1 MRRFVGRRL
10 RRYAITTV
18 IAVAPI
24 AIMCLYVT
32 NLLVPTSPLPRPASY
47 AFVPTAVIDSS
58 NNTIGVAD
66 SDVWGATTGDG
77 QIDYAE
83 IDKHLDELKTLGVDT
98 VRVLIPWSGNEPVA
112 PGTLPPDWEA
122 SFWARSDYIVNA
134 AADRGMA
141 VLGVLNSTPA
151 WGADPNQGGWGAGA
165 APDPTK
171 FAEYAATVAQRYLG
185 KVSAYEVWNEPNAI
199 PYWTPQ
205 PDPASYTEVLKA
217 AYSAI
222 KTADPNALVVAGVLG
237 AVVNFGNLT
246 MDPRD
251 YVEQMYANGAKGFFD
266 ALSFHPYQYTT
277 KFSEGTLTP
286 DKPWNAD
293 SPLEQLIAMRQLM
306 IDNGDEALKI
316 WATEYG
322 LPTAGVNGV
331 TEQQQADFIKD
342 FLDSWHDLSYTGP
355 AFIYTT
361 VDRMDGTEDGSFGIF
376 TKDEAGN
383 WVPKLAAQIIKD
395 AIAARQATQN
405 PPDLGAAIAQALTQ
419 LYQQLAHVVQSF
431 VNVVAQALANFFASI
446 FNPTSTVA
454 TALSLPADTQAAVAE
469 GTTAAARVAAS
480 MTADS
485 AEKTS
490 ATTEKS
496 GLAGAAVTEA
506 STAEVAAA
514 KAVSTA
520 EVTPTEATATAPTT
534 TATETATET
543 TATDATATGAA
554 AGKASAAAATATATE
569 TATAPTSTG
578 ASTGVPADEPKP
590 STETKPSSDAT
601 ASEPKSADEPKASTP
616 GRKESEDGSKGDDA
630 KKDADH
636 KPGEDKKDTNGANP
650 GGRHAEGNVKNGT
663 SVSDIKAKLGHET
676 AKTATDSE
684 GAAASA
690 ASSSASSS
698 TS

>member
-1 MRRFVGRRL
+1 MRRFMGRRL

-66 SDVWGATTGDG
+66 SDIWGATTEDG

-83 IDKHLDELKTLGVDT
+83 IDKHLDELQTLGVDT
-98 VRVLIPWSGNEPVA
+98 VRVLIPWSGNQPVA
-112 PGTLPPDWEA
+112 PGTLPADWEA
-122 SFWARSDYIVNA
+122 AFWERSDYIVNA
-134 AADRGMA
+134 AATRGMA

-151 WGADPNQGGWGAGA
+151 WGADPDQGGWGAGA
-165 APDPTK
+165 APDPAK

-185 KVSAYEVWNEPNAI
+185 KVSAYEIWNEPNAV

-331 TEQQQADFIKD
+331 TEQQQADFIQD
-342 FLDSWHDLSYTGP
+342 FLDSWHDLDYTGP

-361 VDRMDGTEDGSFGIF
+361 IDRMDGTEDGSFGIF

-383 WVPKLAAQIIKD
+383 WVPKLAAQVIKD
-395 AIAARQATQN
+395 AIAARQVQN
-405 PPDLGAAIAQALTQ
+405 PPDLGAWIGQVLTQ
-419 LYQQLAHVVQSF
+419 LYQQLFQAVAQNF
-431 VNVVAQALANFFASI
+431 VNAIAQALANFFAGI

-454 TALSLPADTQAAVAE
+454 TALSLPAETQAAVAE
-469 GTTAAARVAAS
+469 GTTAAAQAAAS
-480 MTADS
+480 MAADS
-485 AEKTS
+485 TEKTS

-496 GLAGAAVTEA
+496 GLAGAAVAEA
-506 STAEVAAA
+506 SSAEAAA
-514 KAVSTA
+514 AEAVSTV
-520 EVTPTEATATAPTT
+520 EVTPTEATTTAATTTEATA
-534 TATETATET
+534 A
-543 TATDATATGAA
+543 
-554 AGKASAAAATATATE
+554 KAATATATA
-569 TATAPTSTG
+569 TATTPTSTG
-578 ASTGVPADEPKP
+578 TTTGVPADEPTP

-601 ASEPKSADEPKASTP
+601 TSAPKADEPKASTP
-616 GRKESEDGSKGDDA
+616 GGKESEDPSKSADT
-630 KKDADH
+630 KKDADK
-636 KPGEDKKDTNGANP
+636 KPGDDKKDASGAAP

-663 SVSDIKAKLGHET
+663 SVNDIKTKLGQEA

-684 GAAASA
+684 AATASA
-690 ASSSASSS
+690 ASSS

>member
-1 MRRFVGRRL
+1 MRRFMSRRL

-47 AFVPTAVIDSS
+47 AFVPTAVIDAS

-66 SDVWGATTGDG
+66 SDIWGLTTEDG

-83 IDKHLDELKTLGVDT
+83 IDKHLDELQTLGVDT

-122 SFWARSDYIVNA
+122 AFWQRSDYIVNA
-134 AADRGMA
+134 AATRGMA
-141 VLGVLNSTPA
+141 VLGVLNSTPS
-151 WGADPNQGGWGAGA
+151 WGADPDENGWGVGA
-165 APDPTK
+165 APDPEK

-185 KVSAYEVWNEPNAI
+185 KVSAYEIWNEPNAI
-199 PYWTPQ
+199 PYWTPT

-217 AYSAI
+217 AYTAI
-222 KTADPNALVVAGVLG
+222 KAADPNALVVAGVLG
-237 AVVNFGNLT
+237 AVVNFGNVT

-251 YVEQMYANGAKGFFD
+251 YVEQMYANGAHGYFD

-277 KFSEGTLTP
+277 EFSQGALTP

-322 LPTAGVNGV
+322 LPTAGLNGV
-331 TEQQQADFIKD
+331 TEQQQADFIQD
-342 FLDSWHDLSYTGP
+342 FLDAWHDLDYTGP

-361 VDRMDGTEDGSFGIF
+361 IDRMDGTEDGSFGIF

-383 WVPKLAAQIIKD
+383 WVPKLAAQVIKD
-395 AIAARQATQN
+395 AIAGRQVQN
-405 PPDLGAAIAQALTQ
+405 PPDLGAWIGQVLGQ
-419 LYQQLAHVVQSF
+419 LYQQLVQTLAQSF
-431 VNVVAQALANFFASI
+431 VNAIAQALANFFSSI

-454 TALSLPADTQAAVAE
+454 TALSLPAETQAAVAE
-469 GTTAAARVAAS
+469 GTTAAAQMAAAT
-480 MTADS
+480 TAGSDQQ
-485 AEKTS
+485 TS

-496 GLAGAAVTEA
+496 GLAGAAAAGLPAAEA
-506 STAEVAAA
+506 TAAE
-514 KAVSTA
+514 AVSA
-520 EVTPTEATATAPTT
+520 VEATPTEATATEATT
-534 TATETATET
+534 T
-543 TATDATATGAA
+543 
-554 AGKASAAAATATATE
+554 TATATE
-569 TATAPTSTG
+569 AEAAKEATATEPAATSASAATPASTG
-578 ASTGVPADEPKP
+578 AATEPPAEEPKP
-590 STETKPSSDAT
+590 SAETKPSSDAT
-601 ASEPKSADEPKASTP
+601 TSEPKADEPKVSTP
-616 GRKESEDGSKGDDA
+616 GRKDSEDASKGDDSTKKDTDKKPGDD
-630 KKDADH
+630 KKDA
-636 KPGEDKKDTNGANP
+636 NGAAA
-650 GGRHAEGNVKNGT
+650 GGRHAEGNVKNST
-663 SVSDIKAKLGHET
+663 SVNDIKAKLGQDA
-676 AKTATDSE
+676 AKTDPKIAGGPGE
-684 GAAASA
+684 GATASA
-690 ASSSASSS
+690 ASSSSSG